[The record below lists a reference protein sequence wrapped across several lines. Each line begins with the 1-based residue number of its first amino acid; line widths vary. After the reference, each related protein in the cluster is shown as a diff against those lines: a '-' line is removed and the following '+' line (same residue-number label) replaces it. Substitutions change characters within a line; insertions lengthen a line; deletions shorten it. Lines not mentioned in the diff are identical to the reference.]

1 VFFAA
6 RSHHLGGFRRHGAMF
21 GLRHAH
27 SPWLV
32 LVIVIVVVAVVVLA
46 RRSRR

>member
-1 VFFAA
+1 MLFPA
-6 RSHHLGGFRRHGAMF
+6 RPHHLGGFRRHGAMF

-32 LVIVIVVVAVVVLA
+32 LLVVIVIVAVVLFA
-46 RRSRR
+46 LRSRR